1 MLADRL
7 TASIVLDRAVL
18 AGFVWHQRLLSHLLL
33 APAEHPT
40 PVTSTGP
47 SRNDRTR
54 FVVAAIAAAVGFVW
68 LLQGLGVLPGSFMSG
83 SAMWAVAGVVVIVA
97 AFGYAAWPRLR
108 RR

>member
-1 MLADRL
+1 
-7 TASIVLDRAVL
+7 
-18 AGFVWHQRLLSHLLL
+18 
-33 APAEHPT
+33 
-40 PVTSTGP
+40 VTSTGS

-54 FVVAAIAAAVGFVW
+54 FVLAAIAAAVGFIW

-83 SAMWAVAGVVVIVA
+83 SLIWAVAGLALIAA